1 MWPLRIAHPSPGCLG
16 SALCHSGSRALRIAL
31 FQYPIKDHDDF
42 RSWLLGEFLGAIA
55 VFTTLLFLAM
65 QIRHANRTADDSA
78 VVARGQSM
86 REILL
91 LLGRDEEL
99 AGLYQRG
106 LAMTEA
112 DMLRAYEAG
121 DVEAMRFGNL
131 VLSALVTL
139 QSSWL
144 TDRSEKGQ
152 RLTHS
157 RLRWQFDQ
165 PGVRAIWTLFRD
177 VHFYEEFRFE
187 ADALAEAGRAAVVL
201 PAVVPTPEAEQ
212 AA

>member
-1 MWPLRIAHPSPGCLG
+1 MTISDLG
-16 SALCHSGSRALRIAL
+16 S
-31 FQYPIKDHDDF
+31 
-42 RSWLLGEFLGAIA
+42 LGEFLGAIA

-78 VVARGQSM
+78 VVARSQSM

-112 DMLRAYEAG
+112 EMLRAYDAG
-121 DVEAMRFGNL
+121 DVDAMRFGNL

-144 TDRSEKGQ
+144 TDRSEKGL

-157 RLRWQFDQ
+157 RLRWQFEQ

-177 VHFYEEFRFE
+177 VHFYEEFCSE
-187 ADALAEAGRAAVVL
+187 ADAMVEAARAAVPL
-201 PAVVPTPEAEQ
+201 STVVPTPEAEQ
-212 AA
+212 AG